1 MDKNIDKCNGLIK
14 KIILLKQNEHY
25 RFGDIVFHNGWKPN
39 YNQWYISQKHILEN
53 IEFNNTILK
62 EYIEKNNNNKH
73 VPLHEKIAIIFSE
86 IIKKKILEKE
96 FLIPKDDELVI
107 HLRTGDMVI
116 YDSFLKKPY
125 IELIQEYKNKFNIN
139 KVSFVTCFHYGNN
152 QVNNKIFFQFNNEKH
167 KKNIE
172 KLKELFLNVLEKF
185 PFLNINVMS
194 SKDIDR
200 DFLYMCKAKHFIE
213 DRGGISSLIKIIN
226 THINNLQN

>member
-1 MDKNIDKCNGLIK
+1 M
-14 KIILLKQNEHY
+14 
-25 RFGDIVFHNGWKPN
+25 
-39 YNQWYISQKHILEN
+39 
-53 IEFNNTILK
+53 
-62 EYIEKNNNNKH
+62 
-73 VPLHEKIAIIFSE
+73 PLHEKIAIIFSE

-213 DRGGISSLIKIIN
+213 DIGGFSKLIKIIN

>member
-1 MDKNIDKCNGLIK
+1 M
-14 KIILLKQNEHY
+14 
-25 RFGDIVFHNGWKPN
+25 
-39 YNQWYISQKHILEN
+39 
-53 IEFNNTILK
+53 
-62 EYIEKNNNNKH
+62 
-73 VPLHEKIAIIFSE
+73 PLHEKIAIIFSE

-139 KVSFVTCFHYGNN
+139 KVSFVTCIHYGNN
-152 QVNNKIFFQFNNEKH
+152 QVNNEKH

-213 DRGGISSLIKIIN
+213 DIGGFSKLIKIIN